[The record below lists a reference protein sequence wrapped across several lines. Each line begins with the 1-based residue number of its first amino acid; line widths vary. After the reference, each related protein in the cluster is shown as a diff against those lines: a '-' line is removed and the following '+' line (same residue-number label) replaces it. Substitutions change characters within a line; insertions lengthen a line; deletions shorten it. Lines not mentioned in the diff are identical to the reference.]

1 MSEIDLYSLF
11 NSVSEVLQENQAS
24 LNKADDRNGDHGDNM
39 VEIFNTIS
47 KAVKE
52 KDTSGVAGQLSYAS
66 EILSNKQSG
75 SAQLYAQGLSQ
86 AASQFQGQGVT
97 QQNAI
102 QLVQTLMG
110 AGETAPA
117 DNSIEGLLG
126 GLLGGGKDDDAGIDA
141 GDLLNAG
148 MAFLSAKQR
157 GDSNIEALVDAVVS
171 ASPLSQTPHRQQS
184 SQLVVNTLM
193 QQLGKLGGN

>member
-52 KDTSGVAGQLSYAS
+52 KEKGELAGQLAYAS
-66 EILSNKQSG
+66 EILGNKQSG
-75 SAQLYAQGLSQ
+75 SAQLYAKGLSE

-97 QQNAI
+97 QQNAM
-102 QLVQTLMG
+102 QLIQTLMG
-110 AGETAPA
+110 AGEAAPA
-117 DNSIEGLLG
+117 DNPVEGLLG
-126 GLLGGGKDDDAGIDA
+126 SLLGGGKGDDAGIDA
-141 GDLLNAG
+141 GDLLSAG

-157 GDSNIEALVDAVVS
+157 GESNIEALVDAVVA

-184 SQLVVNTLM
+184 SQLVVNTMM
-193 QQLGKLGGN
+193 QALANIK